1 MAFGL
6 KYFYKMDLL
15 ILLRTVFES
24 PGHSPTEDSSI
35 RNNPKYTKE
44 EFLILIQNELIDRLL
59 VNSQTVGSSLK
70 AIEPLN

>member
-6 KYFYKMDLL
+6 KYFYKMELS
-15 ILLRTVFES
+15 ILLRTAFES

-35 RNNPKYTKE
+35 RNNYKYTKE

-70 AIEPLN
+70 AIELLN